1 MTECDD
7 DDDGDDFHYD
17 LLWVRITPDN
27 NSIFGNGRKCEEIP
41 ISHTTDLVWDMRSD
55 LIWDEI

>member
-1 MTECDD
+1 MTKRDD
-7 DDDGDDFHYD
+7 DDFHDD
-17 LLWVRITPDN
+17 LLWVKITPDN

-55 LIWDEI
+55 LRWEEI